1 MPKSRKR
8 FQELM
13 VASGRDVATSRAVVR
28 AIGTGVRITREL
40 NDALAPAG
48 LTTQQ
53 FLVLMELASSEDG
66 TRPLHELM
74 ERAQRSAPN
83 MSALISRMERAGLVR
98 KRRDADDQRVLSVEI
113 TEAGWTKLGEGAP
126 LLISAEKELVSGLT
140 RPELNELASLL
151 SKL

>member
-1 MPKSRKR
+1 
-8 FQELM
+8 M
-13 VASGRDVATSRAVVR
+13 VASGRDVATSRAIVR
-28 AIGTGVRITREL
+28 AVGTGVRITREL

-53 FLVLMELASSEDG
+53 FLVLMELASREDG

-74 ERAQRSAPN
+74 ERAQRSAP

-98 KRRDADDQRVLSVEI
+98 KRRDAEDQRVLSVEI

-140 RPELNELASLL
+140 RPELTELASLL